1 MPRRGLSSRGG
12 RGRGGRGRSP
22 RLAMEGQGG
31 EKKGVMTGP
40 AALGDFT
47 PKLREGRK
55 KKAWE
60 GPLAYHE
67 EAVMKVRTETHI
79 WA

>member
-1 MPRRGLSSRGG
+1 MEG
-12 RGRGGRGRSP
+12 
-22 RLAMEGQGG
+22 AVEGQGG

-67 EAVMKVRTETHI
+67 EAVMKVHAHTEAQHDYI
-79 WA
+79 LSLDEERFD